1 MANRKSIRRT
11 RQSDRAG
18 GMNHRRTGPGNATS
32 QRPPGLNSRVQ
43 SSRSNTQRRL
53 TGLALKLKAIYGT
66 ALAVEL
72 ALRKQNADQDIDLAE
87 CLRAGVCDVI
97 AEQDHVVRS
106 LLAEHSSALPE
117 LMP

>member
-18 GMNHRRTGPGNATS
+18 GTNHRRTRPDNAVN
-32 QRPPGLNSRVQ
+32 QRPARSKRPVQ
-43 SSRSNTQRRL
+43 SSRSDLQLRL
-53 TGLALKLKAIYGT
+53 ASLALKLKAIYGT

-72 ALRKQNADQDIDLAE
+72 ALRKQNAERDVDLAE

-97 AEQDHVVRS
+97 AEQDQTIRS
-106 LLAEHSSALPE
+106 LLVGCGVPPE
-117 LMP
+117 SVP

>member
-11 RQSDRAG
+11 RQSDRAR
-18 GMNHRRTGPGNATS
+18 GMNHRRTRHGNATS
-32 QRPPGLNSRVQ
+32 QRPPGSKRPVQ
-43 SSRSNTQRRL
+43 SSRSDAQRQL
-53 TGLALKLKAIYGT
+53 AWLALKLKAVYGT

-72 ALRKQNADQDIDLAE
+72 ALRKQNAEQDIDLVE

-106 LLAEHSSALPE
+106 LLAEHDSALPE